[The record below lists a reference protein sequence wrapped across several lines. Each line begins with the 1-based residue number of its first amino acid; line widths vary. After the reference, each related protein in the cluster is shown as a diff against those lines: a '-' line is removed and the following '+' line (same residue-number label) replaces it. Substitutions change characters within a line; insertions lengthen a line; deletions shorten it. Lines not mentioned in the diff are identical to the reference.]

1 MATIKSTY
9 TRSSSFT
16 TNTSDSNITIGNK
29 SLSFSGY
36 DAVSTLRF
44 STYGGLTAAKESD
57 SGDSVFCG
65 IQLKI
70 NGSWTA
76 NIDSGWLDI
85 PPWGD
90 DVWVIY
96 TFDISSKSAD
106 IIRYGIDG
114 IRLHFGTYAT
124 VKAWEEYDYVCEITA
139 TKAVSL
145 GKPTNI
151 TASQSSTTLTVGWN
165 HASYDGD
172 GTRKYNVIA
181 NNYDIWGG
189 YYTLGSGYTG
199 TSASFTIQDSWRG
212 YPLNIWVIAYAT
224 DYEGDDRWS
233 DTYAT
238 ITLTPTGVI
247 RYCYNGQWKE
257 CIPYYG
263 TGGKWKECI
272 PYYGYNGGWKEVE

>member
-1 MATIKSTY
+1 MAIITSTY
-9 TRSSSFT
+9 YRSSSFT

-29 SLSFSGY
+29 SISFSGY
-36 DAVSTLRF
+36 DNVSTLRF
-44 STYGGLTAAKESD
+44 YTFGGLTAAKESD
-57 SGDSVFCG
+57 SGDSIFCG

-90 DVWVIY
+90 DVWVEY
-96 TFDISSKSAD
+96 TFDVSSKSSD
-106 IIRYGIDG
+106 IIRYGVDG
-114 IRLHFGTYAT
+114 IRLCFGTYAK
-124 VKAWEEYDYVCEITA
+124 VKAWEEYDYVCEFTVS
-139 TKAVSL
+139 KNVSL
-145 GKPTNI
+145 GKPTNVS
-151 TASQSSTTLTVGWN
+151 ASQSSTTLTVNWG
-165 HASYDGD
+165 HASYDGS

-181 NNYDIWGG
+181 NNSDLWGG

-199 TSASFTIQDSWRG
+199 TSASIAIQDSWRG
-212 YPLNIWVIAYAT
+212 YPINIWVIAYAT
-224 DYEGDDRWS
+224 DYEGDNKWS

-247 RYCYNGQWKE
+247 RYCYNGTWKE

-263 TGGKWKECI
+263 TGGQWKECI
-272 PYYGYNGGWKEVE
+272 PYYGYGGVWKEVN